1 MPPANNLPSND
12 NHCEENFPLELSV
25 CSTCSLVQ
33 LRHQVNPQM
42 LFSKYLYS
50 STSGH
55 LSDHFE
61 SMSQHLVKLLHLG
74 KESLAI
80 DIGSNDGLLL
90 SHLLEAG
97 VGQVIGVEPASNLLK
112 LAANRRIPTIPD
124 FFSAKTV
131 DKILSSS
138 GQASLVTA
146 TNVFAH
152 VDDIKTL
159 TKEVKRLLKPLGV
172 FVIEVPYMPTM
183 IESGTFD
190 LVYHEHLS
198 YFSAS
203 PLLKF
208 FRSLGM
214 EIFKIE
220 PLETHGGSI
229 RLFVQHSDGNRPIH
243 NSVDKYIQNEK
254 YLANKDVYNEFGNK
268 VSEMVRDFEAKLL
281 HLKSKGYSIAGY
293 AAPAKA
299 STLLGFANIGKDT
312 IEYIV
317 EDNPMKQGHYLPGTG
332 IPIVSI
338 SVMKQNPP
346 EFLVILAWN
355 LEEMIKKKLETIV
368 ETKLN
373 YIVPF
378 VK

>member
-1 MPPANNLPSND
+1 MPPANNLPSNN
-12 NHCEENFPLELSV
+12 NHHEESFPLELSV
-25 CSTCSLVQ
+25 CSTCTLVQ
-33 LRHQVNPQM
+33 LKHQVNPQI

-50 STSGH
+50 STSGL
-55 LSDHFE
+55 LSNHFE
-61 SMSQHLVKLLHLG
+61 SMSWHLVKFLDLD

-90 SHLLEAG
+90 SHLVEAG
-97 VGQVIGVEPASNLLK
+97 VGQVIGVEPAANLLK
-112 LAANRRIPTIPD
+112 LAENRQIPTIPD

-131 DKILSSS
+131 DKILASS
-138 GQASLVTA
+138 GQASVVTA

-159 TKEVKRLLKPLGV
+159 TLEVKRLLKPSGV

-183 IESGTFD
+183 IKDGTFD

-208 FRSLGM
+208 FRSLNM
-214 EIFKIE
+214 EVFKIE

-229 RLFVQHSDGNRPIH
+229 RLFVQHSDEYRSIH

-254 YLANKDVYNEFGNK
+254 YLANKDIYSEFGANI
-268 VSEMVRDFEAKLL
+268 SEMVRVFKTKLL
-281 HLKSKGYSIAGY
+281 ALKSEGYSIAGF

-299 STLLGFANIGKDT
+299 STLLGFANIGKET
-312 IEYIV
+312 IDYIV
-317 EDNPMKQGHYLPGTG
+317 DDNPMKQGHFLPGTG
-332 IPIVSI
+332 IPIVPI
-338 SVMKQNPP
+338 SVMEQNPP
-346 EFLVILAWN
+346 EFL
-355 LEEMIKKKLETIV
+355 
-368 ETKLN
+368 
-373 YIVPF
+373 
-378 VK
+378 